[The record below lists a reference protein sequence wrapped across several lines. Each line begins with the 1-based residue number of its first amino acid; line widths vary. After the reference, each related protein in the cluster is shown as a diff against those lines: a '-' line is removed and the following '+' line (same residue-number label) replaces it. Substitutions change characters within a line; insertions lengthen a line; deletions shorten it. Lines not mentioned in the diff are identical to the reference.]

1 LVDAVPTADVTVTPR
16 KERPETEVGLDR
28 LVEQLTTAE
37 LREVVGWAAEW
48 HEDVERRV
56 RLIAA
61 RSCGDLRALRAE
73 VDRGLRTRRFLGYRE
88 SVEWARA
95 ARPVV
100 TELEEAVRVGPS
112 RELVEL
118 LERGIAH
125 VVKVIQTKADDSSGI
140 VGDLARDL
148 LGLHATAC
156 DVGVADPAKLARWM
170 IRFRFVDQDFFE
182 ADPVRYRA
190 ALGEVGLAE
199 FRSLLAAQKDQD
211 GFAARYAR
219 ERLAVLDGD
228 SEAIVALLGGDL
240 SRPHQFI
247 RVTEAMVE
255 LGRDEE
261 AITWARRGI
270 EQTTGWQTDQLY
282 DLACAAHGRR
292 GERAE
297 ALALRRAQHERTP
310 TSSSYRQLRAAA
322 EAIHAWTVES
332 DAARRVLRERNR
344 AGLVDALLD
353 DGEDE
358 LAWQAASAPL
368 GLELGEHAWQRLA
381 EARQKTHPA
390 QALPVYWRLIDS
402 TLETAD
408 RRAYAAAVRLLK
420 RARDAATAGGEVD
433 AFEARLVGL
442 RERHRRRP
450 SLIAMLD
457 KAKLAPAP
465 PVQ

>member
-1 LVDAVPTADVTVTPR
+1 MTPR
-16 KERPETEVGLDR
+16 KVRAEREVGLDR
-28 LVEQLTTAE
+28 VLEQLTADE
-37 LREVVGWAAEW
+37 LREVLAWAAEW
-48 HEDVERRV
+48 HKDVERRV
-56 RLIAA
+56 RLTAA
-61 RSCGDLRALRAE
+61 RSSGDLRALRAE

-100 TELEEAVRVGPS
+100 TELEEAVRAEPA

-125 VVKVIQTKADDSSGI
+125 VVKVIQTKADDSSGM

-148 LGLHATAC
+148 LGLHARAC
-156 DVGVADPAKLARWM
+156 DSGVADPVKLARWM
-170 IRFRFVDQDFFE
+170 IRFRFADQDFFE
-182 ADPVRYRA
+182 ADPVRYQA

-199 FRSLLAAQKDQD
+199 FRSLLAAQKDQA

-228 SEAIVALLGGDL
+228 SGAIVALLGGDL

-247 RVTEAMVE
+247 RVAEAMVE

-261 AITWARRGI
+261 AVAWARRGI
-270 EQTTGWQTDQLY
+270 EDTTGWQPDQLY

-292 GERAE
+292 GEQVQ

-310 TSSSYRQLRAAA
+310 TSSTYRQLRTAA
-322 EAIHAWTVES
+322 EVIHAWTVES
-332 DAARRVLRERNR
+332 DAARRVLREHNP

-358 LAWQAASAPL
+358 LAWQAASAPA
-368 GLELGEHAWQRLA
+368 GLELGERAWLRLA
-381 EARQKTHPA
+381 ESRQKTHPA

-402 TLETAD
+402 ALETTD

-420 RARDAATAGGEVD
+420 QARDVAAAGGDVE
-433 AFEARLVGL
+433 AFEVRLLAL

-457 KAKLAPAP
+457 KAKLAPVP
-465 PVQ
+465 PS

>member
-1 LVDAVPTADVTVTPR
+1 MPR
-16 KERPETEVGLDR
+16 KKQPEAEADLDR
-28 LVEQLTTAE
+28 IVEQLSAEE
-37 LREVVGWAAEW
+37 LREVVIWAAQW

-61 RSCGDLRALRAE
+61 RSSGDLSALRAE

-100 TELEEAVRVGPS
+100 TELDAAVRAAPS
-112 RELVEL
+112 QDLVEL
-118 LERGIAH
+118 LERAVAH
-125 VVKVIQTKADDSSGI
+125 VVKVIQTKADDSSGM

-148 LGLHATAC
+148 LAIHASAC
-156 DVGVADPAKLARWM
+156 DAGVADPVKLARWM

-199 FRSLLAAQKDQD
+199 FRSLLAAQKDQE

-228 SEAIVALLGGDL
+228 GDAIVALLGGDF

-247 RVTEAMVE
+247 RVAEAMAE
-255 LGRDEE
+255 LGRDDEVI
-261 AITWARRGI
+261 AWARRGI
-270 EQTTGWQTDQLY
+270 DQTTDWQTDQLY
-282 DLACAAHGRR
+282 DLACAAHSRR
-292 GERAE
+292 GEEVE

-310 TSSSYRQLRAAA
+310 TSSTYRVLRTAA
-322 EAIHAWTVES
+322 EAIHVWTVES
-332 DAARRVLRERNR
+332 EAARRVLRERNP

-353 DGEDE
+353 DGDDE
-358 LAWQAASAPL
+358 LAWQTATSLPAL
-368 GLELGEHAWQRLA
+368 DLGERAWLRLA
-381 EARQKTHPA
+381 EARQKSEPA

-408 RRAYAAAVRLLK
+408 RRAYSGAVRLLK
-420 RARDAATAGGEVD
+420 RARDAAAAGGEVH
-433 AFEARLVGL
+433 AFEARLLAL
-442 RERHRRRP
+442 RDRHRRRP

-457 KAKLAPAP
+457 KAKLGSS
-465 PVQ
+465 VRTD

>member
-1 LVDAVPTADVTVTPR
+1 MTPH
-16 KERPETEVGLDR
+16 KAQPETEVG
-28 LVEQLTTAE
+28 VEQLTADE
-37 LREVVGWAAEW
+37 LREVLRWAAEW

-56 RLIAA
+56 RLTAA
-61 RSCGDLRALRAE
+61 RSSGDLRALRTE

-88 SVEWARA
+88 CVEWARA
-95 ARPVV
+95 ARPVMI
-100 TELEEAVRVGPS
+100 ELDVAVAAGPTQ
-112 RELVEL
+112 ELVAL

-125 VVKVIQTKADDSSGI
+125 VVKVIQTRADDSSGM

-148 LGLHATAC
+148 LELHARAC
-156 DVGVADPAKLARWM
+156 DAGVADPVKLARWM

-199 FRSLLAAQKDQD
+199 FRNLLAAQTDQD

-228 SEAIVALLGGDL
+228 SAEIVALLGGDL

-247 RVTEAMVE
+247 RVAEAMVE

-261 AITWARRGI
+261 AIVWARRGI
-270 EQTTGWQTDQLY
+270 EQTAGWQTDQLY
-282 DLACAAHGRR
+282 DIACAAHGRR
-292 GERAE
+292 EEPAE

-310 TSSSYRQLRAAA
+310 TSSSYRQLRTAA
-322 EAIHAWTVES
+322 EAIHAWPVER
-332 DAARRVLRERNR
+332 DAARRVLSDRNPP
-344 AGLVDALLD
+344 ALVDALLD

-358 LAWQAASAPL
+358 LAWQTATALPDADL
-368 GLELGEHAWQRLA
+368 GDHAWLRLA

-390 QALPVYWRLIDS
+390 QALPVYWRLIDGV
-402 TLETAD
+402 LQTAD

-420 RARDAATAGGEVD
+420 RARDAAAAAEEID
-433 AFEARLVGL
+433 AFEARLAAL

-450 SLIAMLD
+450 SLITMLD
-457 KAKLAPAP
+457 KAKLVPAP

>member
-1 LVDAVPTADVTVTPR
+1 MV
-16 KERPETEVGLDR
+16 
-28 LVEQLTTAE
+28 E
-37 LREVVGWAAEW
+37 LREVVGWAADW

-61 RSCGDLRALRAE
+61 RSSGDLRALRAE

-100 TELEEAVRVGPS
+100 SELEEAVRAAPS
-112 RELVEL
+112 RELVQL
-118 LERGIAH
+118 LERAIAH
-125 VVKVIQTKADDSSGI
+125 VVKVIQTKADDSSGM

-148 LGLHATAC
+148 LNVHATAC
-156 DVGVADPAKLARWM
+156 DAGVADPVKLARWM
-170 IRFRFVDQDFFE
+170 IRFRFADQDFFE

-199 FRSLLAAQKDQD
+199 FRSLLAAQKDQA
-211 GFAARYAR
+211 GFAARYSR

-247 RVTEAMVE
+247 RVTEAMAE

-261 AITWARRGI
+261 AIAWARRGI

-282 DLACAAHGRR
+282 DLACAAYGRS
-292 GERAE
+292 GEPSE

-332 DAARRVLRERNR
+332 DAARRVLQDRNA
-344 AGLVDALLD
+344 AGFVDALLG

-358 LAWQAASAPL
+358 LAWQAAAASD
-368 GLELGEHAWQRLA
+368 GLELGERTWLRLA
-381 EARQKTHPA
+381 ESRQKTHPA

-420 RARDAATAGGEVD
+420 RARDAATAGGEIK
-433 AFEARLVGL
+433 AFEAHLVAL

-450 SLIAMLD
+450 SLISMLD

-465 PVQ
+465 PLA

>member
-1 LVDAVPTADVTVTPR
+1 MTPR
-16 KERPETEVGLDR
+16 KVRAEREVGLDR
-28 LVEQLTTAE
+28 VLEQLTADE
-37 LREVVGWAAEW
+37 LREVLAWAAEW
-48 HEDVERRV
+48 HKDVERRV
-56 RLIAA
+56 RLTAA
-61 RSCGDLRALRAE
+61 RSSGDLRALRAE

-100 TELEEAVRVGPS
+100 TELEEAVRAEPA

-118 LERGIAH
+118 LERAIAH
-125 VVKVIQTKADDSSGI
+125 VVKVIQTKADDSSGM

-148 LGLHATAC
+148 LGLHARAC
-156 DVGVADPAKLARWM
+156 DSGVADPVKLARWM
-170 IRFRFVDQDFFE
+170 IRFRFADQDFFE
-182 ADPVRYRA
+182 ADPVRYQA

-199 FRSLLAAQKDQD
+199 FRSLLAAQKDQA

-228 SEAIVALLGGDL
+228 SGAIVALLGGDL

-247 RVTEAMVE
+247 RVAEAMVE

-261 AITWARRGI
+261 AVAWARRGI
-270 EQTTGWQTDQLY
+270 EHTTGWQPDQLY

-292 GERAE
+292 GEQVQ

-310 TSSSYRQLRAAA
+310 TSSTYRQLRTAA
-322 EAIHAWTVES
+322 EVIHAWTVES
-332 DAARRVLRERNR
+332 DAARRVLREHNP

-358 LAWQAASAPL
+358 LAWQAASAPA
-368 GLELGEHAWQRLA
+368 GLELGERAWLRLA
-381 EARQKTHPA
+381 ESRQKTHPA

-402 TLETAD
+402 ALETTD

-420 RARDAATAGGEVD
+420 QARDVAAAGGDVE
-433 AFEARLVGL
+433 AFEVRLLAL

-457 KAKLAPAP
+457 KAKLAPVP
-465 PVQ
+465 PS

>member
-1 LVDAVPTADVTVTPR
+1 MAPR
-16 KERPETEVGLDR
+16 KPRSETEVGLDR
-28 LVEQLTTAE
+28 VVEQLTAEE
-37 LREVVGWAAEW
+37 LREVVTWAAEW

-56 RLIAA
+56 RLTAA
-61 RSCGDLRALRAE
+61 RSSGDLRALRAE

-100 TELEEAVRVGPS
+100 TELDAAVRAGPT

-148 LGLHATAC
+148 LNVHATAC
-156 DVGVADPAKLARWM
+156 DARVADPVKLARWM

-199 FRSLLAAQKDQD
+199 FRSVLSAQSDQD

-228 SEAIVALLGGDL
+228 SGAIIALLGGDL

-247 RVTEAMVE
+247 RVAEAMVE
-255 LGRDEE
+255 LGWDEE
-261 AITWARRGI
+261 AVGWARRGI

-282 DLACAAHGRR
+282 DIACAAHGRR
-292 GERAE
+292 GEQVGCSRCVARSTSGRRRAP
-297 ALALRRAQHERTP
+297 AIASFAPRLRRSTP
-310 TSSSYRQLRAAA
+310 GRWRAMRRVACCGIATQPGWLTRCSTTARTSSRGRPQPHQQGSSS
-322 EAIHAWTVES
+322 ES
-332 DAARRVLRERNR
+332 GHGCVSPNHGRR
-344 AGLVDALLD
+344 
-353 DGEDE
+353 
-358 LAWQAASAPL
+358 P
-368 GLELGEHAWQRLA
+368 
-381 EARQKTHPA
+381 
-390 QALPVYWRLIDS
+390 I
-402 TLETAD
+402 
-408 RRAYAAAVRLLK
+408 
-420 RARDAATAGGEVD
+420 
-433 AFEARLVGL
+433 
-442 RERHRRRP
+442 RRRP
-450 SLIAMLD
+450 C
-457 KAKLAPAP
+457 PCTGG
-465 PVQ
+465 

>member
-1 LVDAVPTADVTVTPR
+1 VTPR
-16 KERPETEVGLDR
+16 KVRAEREVGLDR
-28 LVEQLTTAE
+28 VLEQLTADE
-37 LREVVGWAAEW
+37 LREVLAWAAEW
-48 HEDVERRV
+48 HKDVERRV
-56 RLIAA
+56 RLTAA
-61 RSCGDLRALRAE
+61 RSSGDLRALRAE

-100 TELEEAVRVGPS
+100 TELEEAVRAEPA

-125 VVKVIQTKADDSSGI
+125 VVKVIQTKADDSSGM

-148 LGLHATAC
+148 LGLHARAC
-156 DVGVADPAKLARWM
+156 DSGVADPVKLARWM
-170 IRFRFVDQDFFE
+170 IRFRFADQDFFE
-182 ADPVRYRA
+182 ADPVRYQA

-199 FRSLLAAQKDQD
+199 FRSLLAAQKDQA

-228 SEAIVALLGGDL
+228 SGAIVALLGGDL

-247 RVTEAMVE
+247 RVAEAMVE

-261 AITWARRGI
+261 AVAWARRGI
-270 EQTTGWQTDQLY
+270 EDTTGWQPDQLY

-292 GERAE
+292 GEQVQ

-310 TSSSYRQLRAAA
+310 TSSTYRQLRTAA
-322 EAIHAWTVES
+322 EVIHAWTVES
-332 DAARRVLRERNR
+332 DAARRVLREHNP

-358 LAWQAASAPL
+358 LAWQAASAPA
-368 GLELGEHAWQRLA
+368 GLELGERAWLRLA
-381 EARQKTHPA
+381 ESRQKTHPA

-402 TLETAD
+402 ALETTD

-420 RARDAATAGGEVD
+420 QARDVAAAGGDVE
-433 AFEARLVGL
+433 AFEVRLLAL

-457 KAKLAPAP
+457 KAKLAPVP
-465 PVQ
+465 PS

>member
-1 LVDAVPTADVTVTPR
+1 MPR
-16 KERPETEVGLDR
+16 KKQPETEVGLDR
-28 LVEQLTTAE
+28 IVEQLAAPE
-37 LREVVGWAAEW
+37 LREVVTWAAEW

-61 RSCGDLRALRAE
+61 RSSGDLGALRAE

-100 TELEEAVRVGPS
+100 TELEAAVSASPS
-112 RELVEL
+112 QELVEL

-125 VVKVIQTKADDSSGI
+125 VVKVIQTKADDSSGM

-148 LGLHATAC
+148 LNLHATAC
-156 DVGVADPAKLARWM
+156 DAGVADPVKLARWM

-190 ALGEVGLAE
+190 ALGDAGLAE
-199 FRSLLAAQKDQD
+199 FRSLLAAQEDQD

-228 SEAIVALLGGDL
+228 VDAIVALLGGDF
-240 SRPHQFI
+240 SRPYQFI
-247 RVTEAMVE
+247 RVAEAMLE
-255 LGRDEE
+255 LGREE
-261 AITWARRGI
+261 EVIAWARRGI
-270 EQTTGWQTDQLY
+270 DQTTGWQTDQLY

-292 GERAE
+292 GERVE
-297 ALALRRAQHERTP
+297 VLALRRAQHEQTP
-310 TSSSYRQLRAAA
+310 TSSTYRVLRIAA
-322 EAIHAWTVES
+322 EAVHAWSVES
-332 DAARRVLRERNR
+332 DAARRVLRERNP

-358 LAWQAASAPL
+358 LAWQTATALP
-368 GLELGEHAWQRLA
+368 GPDLGEHAWLRLA
-381 EARQKTHPA
+381 EARQKSHPA

-408 RRAYAAAVRLLK
+408 RRAYASAVRLLR
-420 RARDAATAGGEVD
+420 RARDAATAGGEVEM
-433 AFEARLVGL
+433 FEARLLAL
-442 RERHRRRP
+442 RDRHRRRP

-457 KAKLAPAP
+457 KAKLASVSPS
-465 PVQ
+465 

>member
-1 LVDAVPTADVTVTPR
+1 MAPR
-16 KERPETEVGLDR
+16 KPRSETEVGLDR
-28 LVEQLTTAE
+28 VVEQLTAEE
-37 LREVVGWAAEW
+37 LREVVTWAAEW

-56 RLIAA
+56 RLTAA
-61 RSCGDLRALRAE
+61 RSSGDLRALRAE

-100 TELEEAVRVGPS
+100 TELDAAVRAGPT

-148 LGLHATAC
+148 LNVHATAC
-156 DVGVADPAKLARWM
+156 DARVADPVKLARWM

-199 FRSLLAAQKDQD
+199 FRSLLSAQSDQD

-228 SEAIVALLGGDL
+228 SGAIIALFGGDL

-247 RVTEAMVE
+247 RVAGAMVE

-261 AITWARRGI
+261 AVGWARRGI

-282 DLACAAHGRR
+282 DIACAAHGRR
-292 GERAE
+292 GEQVE
-297 ALALRRAQHERTP
+297 VLALRRAQHERTP
-310 TSSSYRQLRAAA
+310 TSASYRQLRTAA
-322 EAIHAWTVES
+322 EAIHAWPMES
-332 DAARRVLRERNR
+332 VAARRVLRDRNP

-358 LAWQAASAPL
+358 LAWQAAAAPA
-368 GLELGEHAWQRLA
+368 GLELGERARLRLA
-381 EARQKTHPA
+381 ESRQKTHPA

-402 TLETAD
+402 ALETAD

-420 RARDAATAGGEVD
+420 RARDAAGAGGEVD
-433 AFEARLVGL
+433 AFDARFAAL

-465 PVQ
+465 PAH